1 MVFGVPGDLK
11 NQAKVSEGLSNSH
24 FGSLFCPGTD
34 SWCAFVTDFLQICVI
49 VGILEGPLGERFV
62 FIVAR
67 RWTLEKVVKHKCENG
82 SARHAIRMT
91 LVPVGAQKISK
102 TSKISKISKKTRMAS
117 NTPSAPEG
125 TVADTNKR

>member
-1 MVFGVPGDLK
+1 MGGVVKIALWSYFSGR
-11 NQAKVSEGLSNSH
+11 VSRCFS
-24 FGSLFCPGTD
+24 
-34 SWCAFVTDFLQICVI
+34 VMDFLQMFVI
-49 VGILEGPLGERFV
+49 FDVCEEIFGERFV

-125 TVADTNKR
+125 TVADIYIYICTLLKYV